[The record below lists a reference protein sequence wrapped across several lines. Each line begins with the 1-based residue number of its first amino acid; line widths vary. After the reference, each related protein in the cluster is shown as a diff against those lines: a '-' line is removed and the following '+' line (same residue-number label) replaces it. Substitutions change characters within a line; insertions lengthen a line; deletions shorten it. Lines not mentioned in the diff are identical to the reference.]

1 MDSSKD
7 MSLLLKEEEWDLLL
21 AGEGAQTWYGIAAG
35 DGIKSK
41 NEIYRTLAALYQKG
55 HVDWPEKKVCIK
67 EPVKSMITIAGKA
80 KYCMIVT
87 KESESTSYYFFR
99 GKVLKVSRDHRQP
112 KRMCCTLFTKEEL
125 LKYLE
130 EEGYLGTKGADLPE
144 TENGNI
150 AFLLK
155 EKNYLEEISRF
166 SFVSV
171 KDGKQLE
178 SFEIGKA
185 GIFTFI
191 SFEDSYEKKIPYQ
204 NEWCIRKLNEWMRR

>member
-1 MDSSKD
+1 MDNSKD
-7 MSLLLKEEEWDLLL
+7 VSLLLKEEEWDLLL
-21 AGEGAQTWYGIAAG
+21 AGEGAQTWYGIASQ
-35 DGIKSK
+35 DGIRSK
-41 NEIYRTLAALYQKG
+41 TEIYRTLADLYQKG
-55 HVDWPEKKVCIK
+55 YVDWPEKKVCIK

-87 KESESTSYYFFR
+87 KESESTSYYFFE
-99 GKVLKVSRDHRQP
+99 GKVLKVFRDRRQP

-155 EKNYLEEISRF
+155 EKKYLEEISRF

-171 KDGKQLE
+171 GSGKQLE

-191 SFEDSYEKKIPYQ
+191 SLKNLCEKKIPYQ
-204 NEWCIRKLNEWMRR
+204 KEWCIGKLNEWMRR